1 MARRGGFPLAP
12 SGKFAGHL
20 YGEVEIVEGDLF
32 DVDPEGD
39 RGPRLGRGG
48 TEVGPEPLRD
58 VDRSPP
64 EDLVLR
70 REQGLLG
77 PRGDGRSEPSDEL
90 EVLIVGD
97 RREAQ

>member
-12 SGKFAGHL
+12 SRKFAGHL

-48 TEVGPEPLRD
+48 AEVGPEPLRD
-58 VDRSPP
+58 LDGSPP
-64 EDLVLR
+64 EGLVLR
-70 REQGLLG
+70 REQGLLR
-77 PRGDGRSEPSDEL
+77 PRGDGRPEPGDEL
-90 EVLIVGD
+90 EVLVIGD
-97 RREAQ
+97 GR